1 MQDRTDHSINQ
12 SFSFT
17 ATFKFAKFAPAEK
30 TLEAPAPS
38 QHLSQQLLLGV
49 VETATVHKTLHVLG
63 PDGRD
68 NDDAGLSG

>member
-1 MQDRTDHSINQ
+1 MQDRTDHSIKQ
-12 SFSFT
+12 TFSFT
-17 ATFKFAKFAPAEK
+17 VTFKFAKLAPAEK

-38 QHLSQQLLLGV
+38 QHLSKQVTRV

>member
-12 SFSFT
+12 TFSFT
-17 ATFKFAKFAPAEK
+17 VTFKFAKLAPAEK

-38 QHLSQQLLLGV
+38 QHLSKLVTV